1 MTEKNGSKRR
11 RTAIFCISSYEKGQ
25 RFLREAASLDCD
37 VTLLTV
43 EGLRDGDWPHES
55 LKELLTMPEELTPGQ
70 VLNTVAYLARTRP
83 IDRLVA
89 LDEFDLEAAALIREH
104 MRLPG
109 LGESQT
115 RFYRDK
121 LAMRT
126 QAKACGIPVPEFTSV
141 VNYDE
146 LRAFMSSVEG
156 PWLLKPRSNASAIG
170 IKEISSLDK
179 LWPILDGLGD
189 LQSHYLLER
198 FVPGEVFHVEGVTW
212 DGEVLFAQ
220 LCQYGKPPIQTMHQ
234 GGVFTTQ
241 TLRKDAPDGRALM
254 RLHQHLLAA
263 LQVKAGV
270 NHSEFI
276 KASADGKFYF
286 LETAARVGGAY
297 IADVVEYASGLNPW
311 VEWARIEVAAARGQE
326 YKLPTLHAGYAG
338 SVITLAKQ
346 EKPDLSGYT
355 DSEIVQRLDKM
366 HHAGLLLQSPDEP
379 RLRSLVESYT
389 ERFLADFCA
398 AMPAPE
404 KPTA

>member
-1 MTEKNGSKRR
+1 MTETNGGTAR
-11 RTAIFCISSYEKGQ
+11 RTAIFCISTYEKGQ
-25 RFLREAASLDCD
+25 SFLREAANQGCD

-43 EGLRDGDWPHES
+43 DKLRDADWPRES

-70 VLNTVAYLARTRP
+70 ILNTVAYLARTRP

-141 VNYDE
+141 VNYDD
-146 LRAFMSSVEG
+146 LRAFMGSVEG
-156 PWLLKPRSNASAIG
+156 PWLLKPRMNASAIG
-170 IKEISSLDK
+170 IKAIERPDEV
-179 LWPILDGLGD
+179 WPILEELGD
-189 LQSHYLLER
+189 LQSHYLMER

-212 DGEVLFAQ
+212 GGKVLFAQ
-220 LCQYGKPPIQTMHQ
+220 PCQYGKPPMQTMHQ
-234 GGVFTTQ
+234 GGVFTTR
-241 TLRKDAPDGRALM
+241 TLPKDSADGMALVGLHKDLLSAL
-254 RLHQHLLAA
+254 RLTE
-263 LQVKAGV
+263 GV
-270 NHSEFI
+270 SHSEFI
-276 KASADGKFYF
+276 KARADGKFYF

-326 YKLPTLHAGYAG
+326 YKLPALHEGYAG
-338 SVITLAKQ
+338 SVISLARQ
-346 EKPDLSGYT
+346 ETPDLSGYT
-355 DSEIVQRLDKM
+355 DAEIVQRLHKT
-366 HHAGLLLQSPDEP
+366 HHAGILLQSPDEV
-379 RLRSLVESYT
+379 RLRSLVEGYA
-389 ERFLADFCA
+389 ERFLTDFCA
-398 AMPAPE
+398 AMPVPE
-404 KPTA
+404 KATA